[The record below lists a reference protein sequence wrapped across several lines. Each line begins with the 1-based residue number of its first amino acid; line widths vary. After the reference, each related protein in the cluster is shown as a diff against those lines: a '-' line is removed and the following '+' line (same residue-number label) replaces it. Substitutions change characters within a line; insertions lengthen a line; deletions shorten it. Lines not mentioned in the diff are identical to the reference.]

1 MTRPLMLCWA
11 LLLATNPILAADY
24 QDVAAIRDAA
34 LAAVTES
41 GAPGVYAEATVD
53 ANLRL
58 PACPQALRALPG
70 QSGTVEVGCDSAGWR
85 LFVPVRVRREQP
97 VLVLTQSIAAGT
109 VVSEPMIAV
118 EVRDVT
124 RLSGGSLSD
133 PTQLAGRVARRALMA
148 GSVLS
153 PQDLISPRTIRR
165 GDAVTVIAR
174 SGGIEVRTVG
184 KAMSDAGVDDR
195 LAVQNLSSRR
205 IVQGIVTEAGEVEI
219 RR

>member
-1 MTRPLMLCWA
+1 MR
-11 LLLATNPILAADY
+11 AADY

-34 LAAVTES
+34 LAAVSDS
-41 GAPGVYAEATVD
+41 GAPGVRAEATVD

-58 PACPQALRALPG
+58 PACPNPLRALPG
-70 QSGTVEVGCDSAGWR
+70 QSGTVEVGCDAAGWR

-97 VLVLTQSIAAGT
+97 VLVLTQSVAAGA
-109 VVSEPMIAV
+109 VVSEPMVAV
-118 EVRDVT
+118 EVRDVA

-133 PTQLAGRVARRALMA
+133 PAELAGRVARRALMA

-174 SGGIEVRTVG
+174 FGGIEVRALG

-195 LAVQNLSSRR
+195 IAVQNLSSRR
-205 IVQGIVTEAGEVEI
+205 IVQGVVTEDGVVEV